1 MTKKL
6 YENNLNLSLIK
17 LYLLKVKK
25 LENNFLFLVVLGGRA
40 KKANIELHD
49 VRWVVGSKI
58 EDTYDTLR
66 KDWFGSPKGLHIDSY
81 KKIKYIDGYKI
92 NLINFEK
99 SEIEKKQLFKK
110 NKTKKHLWFVNIG
123 GYNSTSMQE
132 QHEFGLVIASNKLE
146 AKNIAKS
153 KWLIG
158 FEKKHNDDIAS
169 LEMLI
174 SCDDCELIKTIGN
187 WEIELTPGNK
197 FIDENNYP
205 DWYGYQKI
213 EGR

>member
-1 MTKKL
+1 MKKL
-6 YENNLNLSLIK
+6 DKIF
-17 LYLLKVKK
+17 LY
-25 LENNFLFLVVLGGRA
+25 LVVLGGRA

-81 KKIKYIDGYKI
+81 KKIRYIDGYKI

-99 SEIEKKQLFKK
+99 DKIDKKQLEKK
-110 NKTKKHLWFVNIG
+110 NKAKKYLWFVNIG
-123 GYNSTSMQE
+123 GYSPTSMQE
-132 QHEFGLVIASNKLE
+132 KHEFGLVTASSKLDAKKIAT
-146 AKNIAKS
+146 S

-158 FEKKHNDDIAS
+158 CKKKHKDDIAS
-169 LEMLI
+169 LETLLP
-174 SCDDCELIKTIGN
+174 CDDCELIKKIGN
-187 WEIELTPGNK
+187 WEIELTQDDN
-197 FIDENNYP
+197 FIEENNYP

-213 EGR
+213 DGK

>member
-1 MTKKL
+1 V
-6 YENNLNLSLIK
+6 E
-17 LYLLKVKK
+17 K
-25 LENNFLFLVVLGGRA
+25 LENNFLYLVFLGGRA

-92 NLINFEK
+92 NLISFEK
-99 SEIEKKQLFKK
+99 DKIEKKQSVKK
-110 NKTKKHLWFVNIG
+110 NKAKKYLWFVNIG
-123 GYNSTSMQE
+123 GYNQTSMQE
-132 QHEFGLVIASNKLE
+132 KHEFGLVAASNKLE

-153 KWLIG
+153 KWLVG
-158 FEKKHNDDIAS
+158 CKKKHKDDIAS

-174 SCDDCELIKTIGN
+174 SCDDCALIKKIDN
-187 WEIELTPGNK
+187 WEIELVL
-197 FIDENNYP
+197 ENNFVEETNYP
-205 DWYGYQKI
+205 DWYGYKRIDKI
-213 EGR
+213 

>member
-1 MTKKL
+1 M
-6 YENNLNLSLIK
+6 E
-17 LYLLKVKK
+17 K
-25 LENNFLFLVVLGGRA
+25 LENNFLYLVVLGGRA

-92 NLINFEK
+92 NLINVEK
-99 SEIEKKQLFKK
+99 DKIEKKKFVK
-110 NKTKKHLWFVNIG
+110 NKKSKKYLWFVNIG
-123 GYNSTSMQE
+123 GYDPSSMQE
-132 QHEFGLVIASNKLE
+132 KHEFGLVTALNKLE

-158 FEKKHNDDIAS
+158 CKKKHKDDIAP

-174 SCDDCELIKTIGN
+174 SCDDCELIKKIGN
-187 WEIELTPGNK
+187 WEIELTPNNK
-197 FIDENNYP
+197 FIEENNYP
-205 DWYGYQKI
+205 DWYGYKKI
-213 EGR
+213 DEK

>member
-1 MTKKL
+1 M
-6 YENNLNLSLIK
+6 E
-17 LYLLKVKK
+17 K
-25 LENNFLFLVVLGGRA
+25 LENNFLYLVVLGGRT

-66 KDWFGSPKGLHIDSY
+66 KDWFGSLKGLHIDSY

-99 SEIEKKQLFKK
+99 KKIDKKKIVKK
-110 NKTKKHLWFVNIG
+110 NKAKKYLWFVNIG

-132 QHEFGLVIASNKLE
+132 KHEFGLVTASTKLE
-146 AKNIAKS
+146 ANNIAKS

-158 FEKKHNDDIAS
+158 CKKKHKDDIYS
-169 LEMLI
+169 LEMLF
-174 SCDDCELIKTIGN
+174 SCIDCELINNIGN
-187 WEIELTPGNK
+187 WEIVLTPDNN
-197 FIDENNYP
+197 FIEENNYP
-205 DWYGYQKI
+205 DWFGYQI
-213 EGR
+213 IDGI

>member
-1 MTKKL
+1 M
-6 YENNLNLSLIK
+6 
-17 LYLLKVKK
+17 KK
-25 LENNFLFLVVLGGRA
+25 LENIFLYLVVLGGRA

-92 NLINFEK
+92 NLINFDK
-99 SEIEKKQLFKK
+99 DKTDKIQLVKK
-110 NKTKKHLWFVNIG
+110 NNSKKNLWFVNIG
-123 GYNSTSMQE
+123 GYDPTSMQE
-132 QHEFGLVIASNKLE
+132 KHEFGLVTASTKLE

-158 FEKKHNDDIAS
+158 YKKKHNDDIAS
-169 LEMLI
+169 LERFF
-174 SCDDCELIKTIGN
+174 CYDCELIKKIGN
-187 WEIELTPGNK
+187 WEIELTPHNN
-197 FIDENNYP
+197 FIEENNYP
-205 DWYGYQKI
+205 DWYGYKKI
-213 EGR
+213 DGS